1 MFKPEGKCHLTA
13 GNGTFNSGL
22 VIDSVSDRNGTIYD
36 TCQGQNET
44 SGANYSM
51 MAGEIFDKNGEIRI
65 PLYCLIFVLSLTGN
79 LLVII
84 TLVQN
89 RRMRTVTNVFLLNL
103 SISDLL
109 LAVFCMPFTLV
120 PQLMRQF
127 IFGEFVCVAI
137 RYFQGVSVGVS
148 CFTLVTIS
156 SERYFAI
163 CQPLRSRRWQTV
175 SHSYKIIVAIWLGA
189 LVIMIPIALGTKLM
203 RLRSGSYACRDLW
216 DNLVLEIVYSIGLV
230 IILLV
235 VPLIIMSVA
244 YGLIIH
250 RLWVDIRSQSQAP
263 SELSTPQRFVGFSRA
278 SSNSESELRSLKS
291 LGNGSDY
298 TSGGHVSLRQINP
311 HTNVSNRKRVIRMLV
326 VIVMEYFMCWTPLY
340 VINTW
345 VIVDYPT
352 IHERVSAIGWS
363 LIQLLAY
370 TSCFIHPI
378 TYCFMNKNFRK
389 GFLSVFQCDRGQ
401 QRRTQI
407 TRNGTEVSS
416 MPSLST
422 QSPII
427 KEKLKMGVLYSKVS
441 PDE

>member
-1 MFKPEGKCHLTA
+1 MYKPQGNCQEMT
-13 GNGTFNSGL
+13 GNGTINNGL
-22 VIDSVSDRNGTIYD
+22 IIASVSDGNGSVYD
-36 TCQGQNET
+36 TCRGQNGT
-44 SGANYSM
+44 MKMNYTRI
-51 MAGEIFDKNGEIRI
+51 AGEIFDKNGEIRI

-84 TLVQN
+84 TLAQN

-109 LAVFCMPFTLV
+109 LAIFCMPFTLV

-127 IFGEFVCVAI
+127 IFGEFVCIAI
-137 RYFQGVSVGVS
+137 RYFQSVSVGVS

-189 LVIMIPIALGTKLM
+189 LTIMIPIALGTKLYK
-203 RLRSGSYACRDLW
+203 LRTGSYACRELW
-216 DNLVLEIVYSIGLV
+216 DNLVFELVYTIGLV
-230 IILLV
+230 IVLLV
-235 VPLIIMSVA
+235 IPLIVMSVA

-250 RLWVDIRSQSQAP
+250 RLWVDIRNQTQSS
-263 SELSTPQRFVGFSRA
+263 SELSTPQRFVGFSRT

-291 LGNGSDY
+291 MGNGSDY
-298 TSGGHVSLRQINP
+298 TTGGHVSLRQINP

-345 VIVDYPT
+345 MIADYPT
-352 IHERVSAIGWS
+352 IHERMSALGWS

-389 GFLSVFQCDRGQ
+389 GFLSVFQCDKG
-401 QRRTQI
+401 QRRRTLI
-407 TRNGTEVSS
+407 IRNGTEVSS

-422 QSPII
+422 HSPMV
-427 KEKLKMGVLYSKVS
+427 KEKLKMEVLYSKVS
-441 PDE
+441 PDD

>member
-1 MFKPEGKCHLTA
+1 MYKREENCQQIS
-13 GNGTFNSGL
+13 GNGTFSASL
-22 VIDSVSDRNGTIYD
+22 VIDSVSDSNGSIYD
-36 TCQGQNET
+36 TCRNQNGTGEMNF
-44 SGANYSM
+44 SGIAN
-51 MAGEIFDKNGEIRI
+51 EIFDQNGEIRI
-65 PLYCLIFVLSLTGN
+65 PLYCLIFLLSLTGN
-79 LLVII
+79 VLVII
-84 TLVQN
+84 TLAQN

-175 SHSYKIIVAIWLGA
+175 SHSYKIIVAIWIGA
-189 LVIMIPIALGTKLM
+189 LTIMIPIALGTKLL
-203 RLRSGSYACRDLW
+203 RLRSGAYACRDLW
-216 DNLVLEIVYSIGLV
+216 DNTALEIVYTVGLV
-230 IILLV
+230 ILLLV
-235 VPLIIMSVA
+235 IPLIIMSIA
-244 YGLIIH
+244 YGLIIL
-250 RLWVDIRSQSQAP
+250 RLWVDIRSQSQAA

-291 LGNGSDY
+291 MGNGSDY
-298 TSGGHVSLRQINP
+298 TTGGHVSLRQINP

-340 VINTW
+340 IINTW

-352 IHERVSAIGWS
+352 IHTRVSALGWS
-363 LIQLLAY
+363 MIQLLAY

-389 GFLSVFQCDRGQ
+389 GFLSVFQCDKN
-401 QRRTQI
+401 QRRRTLI

-427 KEKLKMGVLYSKVS
+427 KEKLKMEVLYSKVS
-441 PDE
+441 PDD